1 MLKKDKCTLATCPE
15 CERVNQNKGAEEYPW
30 IKNRMIRKFMAR
42 LSGSGPALAPAG
54 TLASTFRYPFLL
66 TPGTLPADLSD
77 TFIVNTVD
85 SGMKTFLSNCEAAT
99 AATGSLMINAFMQ
112 SMLKPCVSTTSI
124 NGFLN
129 RGLMYIMSTEQFR
142 EHLLKGRDES
152 GMGPMETLLD
162 IGAGDGNV
170 TAQLGKLVSGQ
181 IYATE
186 ASPVMQWR
194 LRRRGYQCLG
204 ITEWVKPTFYDVIS
218 CLNVLDRCDR
228 PEDLIKDLRDSVV
241 PGTGRIVIAVVL
253 PFRPSVE
260 VGSKWVAPSQRLP
273 VTGST
278 AHQHAKS
285 FAKDVFEPLGMKVE
299 AISRAPYLCEGDIT
313 QPYYLLHDYIYVLS
327 VPQEP

>member
-1 MLKKDKCTLATCPE
+1 MQKKDKCTLATCPE

-85 SGMKTFLSNCEAAT
+85 SGQWLVRGARVDAPQSLFNTFLITTNAFKNKRSPHITPTIAGMKTFLSNCEAAT

-112 SMLKPCVSTTSI
+112 SM
-124 NGFLN
+124 
-129 RGLMYIMSTEQFR
+129 
-142 EHLLKGRDES
+142 
-152 GMGPMETLLD
+152 PMETLLD

-170 TAQLGKLVSGQ
+170 TAQLGKLVSG
-181 IYATE
+181 
-186 ASPVMQWR
+186 
-194 LRRRGYQCLG
+194 
-204 ITEWVKPTFYDVIS
+204 
-218 CLNVLDRCDR
+218 

-285 FAKDVFEPLGMKVE
+285 FAKDVFEPLGMK
-299 AISRAPYLCEGDIT
+299 APYLCEGDIT

>member
-1 MLKKDKCTLATCPE
+1 MDESCKECAECNRVKKQTSSSA
-15 CERVNQNKGAEEYPW
+15 AEDYTW
-30 IKNRMIRKFMAR
+30 VKNRMIRKFLAR
-42 LSGSGPALAPAG
+42 LGGTAPPLAPAG
-54 TLASTFRYPFLL
+54 SLASTFKYPFLL
-66 TPGTLPADLSD
+66 TPGTLPSDIADK
-77 TFIVNTVD
+77 FITNTVD
-85 SGMKTFLSNCEAAT
+85 TGMKTFLTKCEAAT
-99 AATGSLMINAFMQ
+99 AATARLMFNAFMQ
-112 SMLKPCVSTTSI
+112 SMMKPCVSTTSI

-142 EHLLKGRDES
+142 EHLLQGRGES
-152 GMGPMETLLD
+152 GMGPMESLLD
-162 IGAGDGNV
+162 IGAGNGDV

-194 LRRRGYQCLG
+194 LKSRGYKCLG
-204 ITEWVKPTFYDVIS
+204 ITEWVKPKFYDVIS

-260 VGSKWVAPSQRLP
+260 TGSRWVAPSQKLS
-273 VTGST
+273 VKGSS
-278 AHQHAKS
+278 AHQHARS

-299 AISRAPYLCEGDIT
+299 AMSRAPYLCEGDVT

-327 VPQEP
+327 VHEE